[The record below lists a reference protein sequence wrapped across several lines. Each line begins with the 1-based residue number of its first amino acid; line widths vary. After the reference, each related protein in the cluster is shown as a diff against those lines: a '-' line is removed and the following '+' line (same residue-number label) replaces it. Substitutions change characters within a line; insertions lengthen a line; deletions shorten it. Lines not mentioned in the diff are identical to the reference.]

1 MLQVDYMFKV
11 GDKNMDGYIDYH
23 DFQLL
28 MNTHFKV
35 VPSVPNPK
43 P

>member
-1 MLQVDYMFKV
+1 MDYMFKV
-11 GDKNMDGYIDYH
+11 GDKNMDGYIDYN

-35 VPSVPNPK
+35 VPRVGA
-43 P
+43 